1 MKNQKKIDKIKKLL
15 RLSRSSN
22 QHEATQALKRAQR
35 LMQELGL
42 DNTSPELGGVNQ
54 CDFAS
59 STRSQKPAAY
69 VSALMSIIA
78 QSFGCRVVL
87 SRPLFE
93 RRLHVTFIGHEERP
107 TIAKYAYDVL
117 SRQLNAARKD
127 YLATLNKRLKRSTKT
142 ARADIFCEA
151 WVSAVIET
159 VKAFALTDTEQTQL
173 TTYMSQHYPNTT
185 KGQARSAKEQY
196 ARGGAHHAA
205 MEGHFSGKKATLHSG
220 VNGSETT
227 KLESR

>member
-42 DNTSPELGGVNQ
+42 DNASPELGGVNQ

-69 VSALMSIIA
+69 ASALMSIIA
-78 QSFGCRVVL
+78 QAFGCRVVL

-93 RRLHVTFIGHEERP
+93 PRLQITFIGHEERP

-127 YLATLNKRLKRSTKT
+127 YLASLNKRIKRSTKI

-151 WVSAVIET
+151 WVSAVIDT

-173 TTYMSQHYPNTT
+173 TTYMNQHYPNTT
-185 KGQARSAKEQY
+185 KGQARSAKAQY

-205 MEGHFSGKKATLHSG
+205 TEGRFSGRSHYSD
-220 VNGSETT
+220 SD
-227 KLESR
+227 